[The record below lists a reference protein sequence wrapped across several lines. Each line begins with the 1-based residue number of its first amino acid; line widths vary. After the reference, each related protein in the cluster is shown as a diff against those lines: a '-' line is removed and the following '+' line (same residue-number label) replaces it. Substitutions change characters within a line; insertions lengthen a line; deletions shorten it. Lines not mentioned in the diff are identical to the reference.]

1 MPEERRGV
9 PAGMWPGELPGK
21 HIEIIGHRGARGLFP
36 ENTREGFS
44 ATAVLG
50 VHAFELDVGL
60 TRDGVVVV
68 AHDPAL
74 NPDITRDPSGVWL
87 PGPGPLLWKLTAA
100 ELGRYDVGRIR
111 PGSRTA
117 RLFPDQKPQ
126 DGSRVPSLAAVL
138 ADLPAARFIIE
149 IKTDPVHP
157 DWTAAPDLLVDAVLA
172 DIDRAAAAARVVLES
187 FDWRVQLYLQRIRP
201 DIRLAFLTRLDADP
215 EPWWAGASREKSTH
229 GSSTPAVIATV
240 APGSIWAP
248 AYSNLTDAD
257 VREAHALGLTVV
269 PWTANETTDVRH
281 LVACGVDGIISDYPD
296 RLMQIVS
303 DMASG

>member
-1 MPEERRGV
+1 MPGERRGRT
-9 PAGMWPGELPGK
+9 GEPPDEPPGK
-21 HIEIIGHRGARGLFP
+21 LIEIIGHRGARVLFAS
-36 ENTREGFS
+36 NTLEGFL
-44 ATAVLG
+44 ADAALG

-60 TRDGVVVV
+60 TRDGAVVV

-74 NPDITRDPSGVWL
+74 NPDLTRDPSGVWL
-87 PGPGPLLWKLTAA
+87 PGPGPLLWMLTAA
-100 ELGRYDVGRIR
+100 ELARYDVGRIR
-111 PGSRTA
+111 PGSQTA
-117 RLFPDQKPQ
+117 LLFPDQKPH
-126 DGSRVPSLAAVL
+126 DGSCVPSLESVL
-138 ADLPAARFIIE
+138 QALPAAQLIIE
-149 IKTDPVHP
+149 LKTDPLHP

-172 DIDRAAAAARVVLES
+172 DIDRVAAAGRVVLES

-201 DIRLAFLTRLDADP
+201 EIRLAFLTRLDADP

-248 AYSNLTDAD
+248 AYSDLTDAD
-257 VREAHALGLTVV
+257 VQEAHALGLTVV